1 MKIRHKLIVGY
12 VAVALLVAAIGY
24 LGIMMTS
31 TAKTGFNMATNHTI
45 PKLQSLEVMKF
56 AGLRIVSSTNEYGLI
71 RAEKELLGKKLS
83 EPEQREEQLIELGI
97 RLYADA
103 LKEYEGLLNK
113 FPTQEGVLEDIRQKG
128 LRLQDTSKELL
139 RFKEQGVYGLQI
151 LGKKEDFE
159 RDEKAFLAAVDAA
172 IAYER
177 KEFFRKKTDLESSL
191 VARRNLGI
199 AATVISVIVAIII
212 GTLISR
218 SISNAVNVLRDAAG
232 EIGKGNL
239 DARAEI
245 KSNDELGQLAASFNK
260 MGGDLQRYHE
270 NLEALVVER
279 TTELKSANEQLQREI
294 AERNRTEEALRESEK
309 HYRETINAM
318 GDWILVVDPDL
329 RIVLFNEAFTRVN
342 KELGLTTDVIGR
354 TPMKIFPFLPD
365 TLLDEYRWVFE
376 NKAVLVT
383 QETTKVESR
392 EFITESRKIPLLED
406 GKIVRIASVIRDITE
421 SKRLEA
427 QLQHAQKMEA
437 VGTLAGGVAH
447 DFNNLLMG
455 IQGNVSLMLMD
466 MDPAHPD
473 YRRLKQIEK
482 QAQSGSRLTSHLLG
496 YARKGKYEIQPL
508 DLNELVEETSDAFG
522 RTRRHIVIHQDLAAG
537 LFRVEGDPA
546 QIEQVLLNLFV
557 NAADAM
563 PNGGNLFV
571 KCMNV
576 THKDMKGKLYNPR
589 PGSYVLSTITD
600 TGTGMDK
607 ETMERIFD
615 PFFTT
620 KEMGRG
626 TGLGLS
632 SVYGIVKAHGGY
644 IDVDSERG
652 HGTTFSIYLP
662 ASEKELQKVVRTAEE
677 VVKGTGTVL
686 LVDDEDMVL
695 QVGQELLEAVG
706 YRVLVA
712 KDGKEGIR
720 VYKKNMGSIDIVIL
734 DMVMPNMGGAETYDC
749 IKEINPDAKVLLSS
763 GHSIGGEVGEML
775 ERGCNGFIQK
785 PFTLKELSAKVTEI
799 LTKK

>member
-1 MKIRHKLIVGY
+1 M
-12 VAVALLVAAIGY
+12 
-24 LGIMMTS
+24 
-31 TAKTGFNMATNHTI
+31 
-45 PKLQSLEVMKF
+45 
-56 AGLRIVSSTNEYGLI
+56 
-71 RAEKELLGKKLS
+71 
-83 EPEQREEQLIELGI
+83 
-97 RLYADA
+97 
-103 LKEYEGLLNK
+103 
-113 FPTQEGVLEDIRQKG
+113 
-128 LRLQDTSKELL
+128 
-139 RFKEQGVYGLQI
+139 
-151 LGKKEDFE
+151 
-159 RDEKAFLAAVDAA
+159 
-172 IAYER
+172 
-177 KEFFRKKTDLESSL
+177 
-191 VARRNLGI
+191 
-199 AATVISVIVAIII
+199 
-212 GTLISR
+212 
-218 SISNAVNVLRDAAG
+218 
-232 EIGKGNL
+232 
-239 DARAEI
+239 
-245 KSNDELGQLAASFNK
+245 
-260 MGGDLQRYHE
+260 
-270 NLEALVVER
+270 VVEQ
-279 TTELKSANEQLQREI
+279 TTELKSANEQLQHEI

-318 GDWILVVDPDL
+318 GDWILVVDTDL
-329 RIVLFNEAFTRVN
+329 RIVLFNEAFTQVN

-354 TPMKIFPFLPD
+354 SPMEIFPFLPD

-376 NKAVLVT
+376 NKAVLIT
-383 QETTKVESR
+383 QETTKVGSI

-406 GKIVRIASVIRDITE
+406 GKIVRVASVIRDITE
-421 SKRLEA
+421 SRRLEA

-447 DFNNLLMG
+447 DFNNLLMA

-508 DLNELVEETSDAFG
+508 DLNQLVEETSDAFG
-522 RTRRHIVIHQDLAAG
+522 RTRKHVVIHQDLAEG

-563 PNGGNLFV
+563 PNGGNLVV

-576 THKDMKGKLYNPR
+576 TYKDMKGKLYEPR
-589 PGSYVLSTITD
+589 PGSYVLLTITD

-615 PFFTT
+615 PFFTS

-632 SVYGIVKAHGGY
+632 SAYGIVKAHGGY

-662 ASEKELQKVVRTAEE
+662 ASKKELQKVVRTAEK

-686 LVDDEDMVL
+686 LVDDEDVVL
-695 QVGQELLEAVG
+695 QVGQELLETMG

-720 VYKKNMGSIDIVIL
+720 VYRKNMGSIDIVVL
-734 DMVMPNMGGAETYDC
+734 DMVMPNIGGGEAYDC
-749 IKEINPDAKVLLSS
+749 IKEINPDAKILLSS
-763 GHSIGGEVGEML
+763 GHSIDGEVSEML

-785 PFTLKELSAKVTEI
+785 PFALRDLSVKVREI
-799 LTKK
+799 LTEK